1 MTQLEYTIFEAW
13 AGQKI
18 SFILRHQLGVSAIL
32 LRLLRQTPDSIL
44 LDGAP
49 VPFYACPTAG
59 QRLTVHLPDDPPS
72 DIEPTQGELDI
83 CYEDAHIYVINK
95 PAGLCVH
102 PGPDH
107 HNDTLGNYLAWLER
121 TRGEARTFRPVNRL
135 DRGTSGLLCV
145 AKHSYA
151 AERLR
156 QSMSENLWQKSYLA
170 VCEGVPSALSGT
182 IDAPIGRLDGSV
194 LMRQV
199 REDGKPARTRY
210 QVLSGYQHHT
220 LVQLW
225 PETGRT
231 HQIRVHM
238 AHIGHPLVG
247 DFLYGTEQPDLITH
261 TALHAYELSF
271 PHPITGK
278 MCSFSA
284 PMPQDMQALIY
295 AEL

>member
-18 SFILRHQLGVSAIL
+18 SFILRRQLGVSAIL
-32 LRLLRQTPDSIL
+32 LRLLRQTPASIL

-49 VPFYACPTAG
+49 VSFYTCPTAG
-59 QRLTVHLPDDPPS
+59 QRLTVRLPNDPPS
-72 DIEPTQGELDI
+72 DIVPTQGELDI

-145 AKHSYA
+145 AKHGYA

-156 QSMSENLWQKSYLA
+156 QSMRENLWHKSYLA
-170 VCEGVPSALSGT
+170 VCEGVPSTLSGT

-199 REDGKPARTRY
+199 QEDGKPARTRY

-278 MCSFSA
+278 MCSFTT